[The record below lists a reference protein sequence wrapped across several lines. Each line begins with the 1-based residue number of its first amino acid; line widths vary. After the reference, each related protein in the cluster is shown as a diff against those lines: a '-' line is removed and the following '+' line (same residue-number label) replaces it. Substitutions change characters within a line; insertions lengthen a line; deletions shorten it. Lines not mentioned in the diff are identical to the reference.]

1 MPLSITMSC
10 VAVLLLA
17 TCFAI
22 AISRMRAASSLVY
35 GLSLIAS
42 LTAFFVALVHLIR
55 GAPMSLMVT
64 LPLGL
69 PWLGAH
75 FQMDALSAFF
85 LLVVN
90 LVYIR
95 IASVA
100 RIAGHSRS
108 AYAKR
113 S

>member
-1 MPLSITMSC
+1 
-10 VAVLLLA
+10 
-17 TCFAI
+17 
-22 AISRMRAASSLVY
+22 
-35 GLSLIAS
+35 
-42 LTAFFVALVHLIR
+42 
-55 GAPMSLMVT
+55 MSLAVS

-95 IASVA
+95 IAAVA